1 MTLAPLPAEH
11 VMNPSNTVARDERG
25 FTLLEILMVVAL
37 GGTMMAMAMLVSP
50 GFLRRA
56 RAEAGI
62 TQAIE
67 TMRTAREIAISQRRN
82 VELRF
87 VGNNEIQTVR
97 QDLPTGTTTLRSIT
111 FENRVQFLLV
121 SGVPDTPDLFT
132 PNPPGLTNPVAF
144 GTSATRMF
152 TSEGTL
158 VDQNGDPM
166 NGTLFLAI
174 PGDSSSARALTI
186 LGTTGLM
193 RMWRWDGSR
202 WVE

>member
-1 MTLAPLPAEH
+1 
-11 VMNPSNTVARDERG
+11 MNFSNTVHRDERG
-25 FTLLEILMVVAL
+25 FTLLEIMLVVAIM
-37 GGTMMAMAMLVSP
+37 GTLFAMAIGVSP
-50 GFLRRA
+50 SFLRQA

-67 TMRTAREIAISQRRN
+67 TMRTAREVAISQRRN

-87 VGNNEIQTVR
+87 NGTNVIQSVR
-97 QDLPTGTTTLRSIT
+97 QNIPNGTTVLRGIQ

-121 SGVPDTPDLFT
+121 TGVPDTPDAFGRT
-132 PNPPGLTNPVAF
+132 AAVAF
-144 GTSATRMF
+144 GPSPTRMF

-158 VDQNGDPM
+158 VDQNGDVL

-174 PGDSSSARALTI
+174 PGDPTSARAITVF
-186 LGTTGLM
+186 GTTGLM
-193 RMWRWDGSR
+193 RLWRWDGRR